1 MSMDL
6 IQKLQAYAH
15 EKHGKAVIL
24 GVIALAFA
32 LVSIG
37 IVKLASSVHEGG
49 PSPRK
54 SPRLETSSDPKLKP
68 GGEMSEEEESTFKS
82 RYGAVGQA
90 YRASED
96 RKECDNR
103 FPDSGFSFLYRAQWD
118 KSPAPKT
125 ELEIENLTSKPI
137 WIRLLHPTADYPI
150 IGYLV
155 YPMQKVARRVN
166 IGLYGVDFSQG
177 TRWCNIQTGMVSA
190 KTYGLASATKM
201 SEAHSV
207 TLRITE
213 DDGGTL
219 DSVVMQLPRRSISE
233 GTTDALV
240 DKTPRGER

>member
-1 MSMDL
+1 MDL
-6 IQKLQAYAH
+6 IQKVQAYAQ
-15 EKHGKAVIL
+15 EKHGKVVIL
-24 GVIALAFA
+24 GVLAVAFSI
-32 LVSIG
+32 VSIG
-37 IVKLASSVHEGG
+37 IVKLASSAHDGG
-49 PSPRK
+49 PPKRK
-54 SPRLETSSDPKLKP
+54 TPPIEVSSDPKLKL
-68 GGEMSEEEESTFKS
+68 GGEMSEEEESSFKS

-125 ELEIENLTSKPI
+125 ELEIENLTSKPL
-137 WIRLLHPTADYPI
+137 WLRLMHPTADYPI

-177 TRWCNIQTGMVSA
+177 TQWCNIQTGMVNS
-190 KTYGLASATKM
+190 KTYGLATATKM

-207 TLRITE
+207 MLRITE
-213 DDGGTL
+213 DDRGML
-219 DSVVMQLPRRSISE
+219 DSVVLQLPRRSISE

-240 DKTPRGER
+240 DKTRQRDR